1 MNIMI
6 NSLVKK
12 YINNNLRVLAKIHKM
27 SKQGKET
34 YFSDIESYL
43 NRERNQIS
51 NVLTKL
57 EKEDLITREKKKRPQ
72 RLIITENGKQLLKA
86 ILGELS

>member
-1 MNIMI
+1 MI

-12 YINNNLRVLAKIHKM
+12 YINNNLRVLAKIDKM
-27 SKQGKET
+27 SKQGKEI

-51 NVLTKL
+51 NVLKRL
-57 EKEDLITREKKKRPQ
+57 ENEDLIRREKKKRFQ
-72 RLIITENGKQLLKA
+72 RLIITENGKQLLKT
-86 ILGELS
+86 ILDELS